1 MQAKHTQIIIA
12 KEQGSDDT
20 YEGYE
25 FYKGKAL
32 QSIKGRKK
40 EFAIKGKE
48 KTIIELFFEGK
59 PVQTKI
65 EKTQEGKEFTV
76 EVPDIT
82 LWLSFTP
89 NGGVSASGDYIS
101 DFGLFYP
108 VSGWFSK
115 TRKSYTLEEKIY
127 KKDNEYDQTA
137 KAKFIEKYGEIITS
151 IPEIEFSDEDLAM
164 SDELFP
170 QAQAFYDQYASEK
183 AIEIE
188 DLVNANAPRL
198 MPGAAKKKAPVT
210 QGQIDLAKDNLVK
223 AKAKTAVETEEIP
236 F

>member
-1 MQAKHTQIIIA
+1 MQAKYTQIIIA
-12 KEQGSDDT
+12 KESGSDDT

-40 EFAIKGKE
+40 VVTKGKD

-59 PVQTKI
+59 PVQTKV
-65 EKTQEGKEFTV
+65 EKNQEGKEFTV
-76 EVPDIT
+76 EIPDIT
-82 LWLSFTP
+82 LWLNFTL

-115 TRKSYTLEEKIY
+115 TKKSYTLKEKIY

-151 IPEIEFSDEDLAM
+151 VPEIEFSDDDLAM

-170 QAQAFYDQYASEK
+170 QAQAFYNQYASEK

-188 DLVNANAPRL
+188 DLINPNTPRL

-210 QGQIDLAKDNLVK
+210 QEQLDLAKKQAL
-223 AKAKTAVETEEIP
+223 AKTKVTDEDMEIS

>member
-12 KEQGSDDT
+12 KESGSDDT

-32 QSIKGRKK
+32 QSVKGRKK
-40 EFAIKGKE
+40 EFINKGKE
-48 KTIIELFFEGK
+48 KTIIELF
-59 PVQTKI
+59 
-65 EKTQEGKEFTV
+65 
-76 EVPDIT
+76 
-82 LWLSFTP
+82 
-89 NGGVSASGDYIS
+89 
-101 DFGLFYP
+101 
-108 VSGWFSK
+108 
-115 TRKSYTLEEKIY
+115 
-127 KKDNEYDQTA
+127 
-137 KAKFIEKYGEIITS
+137 
-151 IPEIEFSDEDLAM
+151 DEDLAM

-188 DLVNANAPRL
+188 DLINVNAPRL

-210 QGQIDLAKDNLVK
+210 QGQLDLAKKQAL
-223 AKAKTAVETEEIP
+223 AKTKVTDEDMEIS